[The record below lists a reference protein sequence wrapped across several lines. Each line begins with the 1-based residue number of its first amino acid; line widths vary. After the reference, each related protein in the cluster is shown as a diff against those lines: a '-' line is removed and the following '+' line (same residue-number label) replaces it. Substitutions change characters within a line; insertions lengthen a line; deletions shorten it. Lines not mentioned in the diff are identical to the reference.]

1 MRDLKRI
8 LALLV
13 SVMLTLGVITG
24 CSGGKADTKTVKLG
38 YVNWAEGV
46 AMTHLV
52 AAVLEDKMGY
62 EVETTM
68 ADVAPIFTSVASG
81 NTDAFLD
88 VWLPVTHEEY
98 LKEYGDDL
106 IDLSVINGNARI
118 GLVVPSYVN
127 ISSIEELN
135 GNKDLFDGKII
146 GIDSGA
152 GIMGAAERAI
162 DEYDMD
168 LELMTGSEAAMTASL
183 RKAIDDKK
191 PVVVTGWAPHWK
203 FARWDLKF
211 LDDSKGTFGATEE
224 IHCITRKGLAEDM
237 PEVSK
242 LLENFKMSDSELG
255 DLMGAVEDSDK
266 EPLEAARDWMNKNT
280 DFVDSILPN

>member
-1 MRDLKRI
+1 MKRI

>member
-1 MRDLKRI
+1 
-8 LALLV
+8 
-13 SVMLTLGVITG
+13 
-24 CSGGKADTKTVKLG
+24 
-38 YVNWAEGV
+38 
-46 AMTHLV
+46 
-52 AAVLEDKMGY
+52 MGY

-211 LDDSKGTFGATEE
+211 LDDSKETFGATEE
-224 IHCITRKGLAEDM
+224 IHCITRKGLVEDM